1 GFSVRTGVSGSGA
14 ASFDSRP
21 SARIVTAR
29 DTYLP
34 NDEAGLDLAGIVRRI
49 DALET
54 AMQQA
59 PAARSAL
66 SVGDRTAEEERIKR
80 VGERI
85 ARSEMKQQGE
95 LVLRIAQ
102 VVNAFDAQRKDDLGR
117 IQANLTNLQ
126 GTVTKEAAA
135 HVDLVN
141 YLTTAGKQK

>member
-1 GFSVRTGVSGSGA
+1 V
-14 ASFDSRP
+14 
-21 SARIVTAR
+21 AR
-29 DTYLP
+29 DQILP
-34 NDEAGLDLAGIVRRI
+34 SDQVNPAALAGIVQRI
-49 DALET
+49 DALEAALRQGSPVRNAS
-54 AMQQA
+54 AMSA
-59 PAARSAL
+59 RAA
-66 SVGDRTAEEERIKR
+66 DEELIAR
-80 VGERI
+80 VRELI